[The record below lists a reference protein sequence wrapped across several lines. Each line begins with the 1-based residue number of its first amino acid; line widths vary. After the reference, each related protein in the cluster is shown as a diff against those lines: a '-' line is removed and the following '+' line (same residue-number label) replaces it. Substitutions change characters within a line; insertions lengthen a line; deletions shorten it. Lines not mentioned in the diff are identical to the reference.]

1 MKYANITQMNLSF
14 ATKPDDTLADWYSS
28 EESVAKLLAALLVE
42 TDDYLDFQHYGQIG
56 ETYMAVYDNSMYV
69 IMIGMNDHTIGYYY
83 MPEQDV
89 LMYYIIDGMV
99 LGSQN
104 VSDIYSSM
112 GCAEFKQVPSDV
124 WFEVFE
130 SYGATEDGIIANW

>member
-1 MKYANITQMNLSF
+1 
-14 ATKPDDTLADWYSS
+14 
-28 EESVAKLLAALLVE
+28 
-42 TDDYLDFQHYGQIG
+42 
-56 ETYMAVYDNSMYV
+56 
-69 IMIGMNDHTIGYYY
+69 
-83 MPEQDV
+83 
-89 LMYYIIDGMV
+89 MYYIIDGMV

>member
-1 MKYANITQMNLSF
+1 
-14 ATKPDDTLADWYSS
+14 
-28 EESVAKLLAALLVE
+28 
-42 TDDYLDFQHYGQIG
+42 
-56 ETYMAVYDNSMYV
+56 
-69 IMIGMNDHTIGYYY
+69 